1 MYRVEQS
8 SFRVII
14 AGDRNWSD
22 LDIERKIRQLLL
34 LLQLP
39 RDPQGNWN
47 VEIVHGACSGVDQT
61 AGRIARELGFIV
73 TEFPADWQKYGRAG
87 TRRCSITSAREAAG
101 STSFT
106 SGSMSRRERRTCWTR
121 PRQREFLIFSST
133 DERTRTP
140 YRERARGMISIRNS
154 VVIKRVSSYLKS
166 NGSSPLVSGCSE
178 EAQLP

>member
-22 LDIERKIRQLLL
+22 LDLERKIRQLLLLL

-61 AGRIARELGFIV
+61 AGRIARELGHSEA
-73 TEFPADWQKYGRAG
+73 EFPADWQKYGRVG
-87 TRRCSITSAREAAG
+87 TRRCSITSAREAVEVFHKRIYESKGTKNMLDQTKAKG
-101 STSFT
+101 V
-106 SGSMSRRERRTCWTR
+106 
-121 PRQREFLIFSST
+121 
-133 DERTRTP
+133 P
-140 YRERARGMISIRNS
+140 YLLF
-154 VVIKRVSSYLKS
+154 Y
-166 NGSSPLVSGCSE
+166 
-178 EAQLP
+178 